1 LDFSNGLDFYLG
13 FFFTPG
19 SSLPG
24 ITTRNPTI
32 LTTRNPTIL
41 TTRNQAVFI
50 NCNPGAQ
57 TIQPISYLLF
67 PALLMQNF
75 PDTSTK
81 KMSNLAIHCQ

>member
-24 ITTRNPTI
+24 NTTRNPTI

-41 TTRNQAVFI
+41 TTRNQAVFTT
-50 NCNPGAQ
+50 CNPGAH
-57 TIQPISYLLF
+57 TIQPISYLAF
-67 PALLMQNF
+67 PAVLLQNF

>member
-24 ITTRNPTI
+24 NTTRNPTI
-32 LTTRNPTIL
+32 LSTS
-41 TTRNQAVFI
+41 NQAVFTT
-50 NCNPGAQ
+50 CNPGAH
-57 TIQPISYLLF
+57 TIQPISYLAF
-67 PALLMQNF
+67 PAVLLQNF